1 MQLEVELEL
10 HQQELGNLTNAILE
24 RTNLQ
29 QLQVEVNCKLPQVKM
44 ESSTIIQATVISR
57 GIACHAGTLLC
68 SYNYFIQVLCQ
79 VGKYLYY
86 LVPSNWRPSWL
97 ITLVRV

>member
-44 ESSTIIQATVISR
+44 ESSTIIQATVISH
-57 GIACHAGTLLC
+57 GIASHAGTLLC
-68 SYNYFIQVLCQ
+68 TLATITSY
-79 VGKYLYY
+79 KY
-86 LVPSNWRPSWL
+86 S
-97 ITLVRV
+97 VR